1 MNLAG
6 MRKQIADGVDS
17 VRASQVT
24 NGEVFMARID
34 AELAEHASQYLER
47 MFQSDPPRIG

>member
-24 NGEVFMARID
+24 NGEVFMARMD
-34 AELAEHASQYLER
+34 AEHASQYLER